1 VRGENDGLLEDEE
14 RIGNAV
20 TGFRPNSAAAPATV
34 GGKLAVLGHWGEPW
48 EGGGK
53 RRIREPGDLPSLA

>member
-1 VRGENDGLLEDEE
+1 MTVSSKMRSEKGM
-14 RIGNAV
+14 RSRV
-20 TGFRPNSAAAPATV
+20 FRPNSAAAPATV
-34 GGKLAVLGHWGEPW
+34 GGKLAVIGHWGEPW